1 MSDLSPKHSTPSA
14 PSNINKLFGFLALFL
29 GAASAILIAL
39 SYWAIS
45 GPVVIGFFVSFV
57 LYLYTHAKYSG
68 FAFTFMILTAVATAL
83 YYPTVLQ
90 SVGGVELKSFIVPL
104 LMIIMFGMGTS
115 MSVQDFVRVGKM
127 PKGILIGLICQFS
140 IMPIVGFALAVASGL
155 PPEIA
160 AGIILVGCSPSG
172 LASNVM
178 AYISGANLALSLTLT
193 AVSTLLAPFITPFY
207 MSLLADEF
215 VPIDAMAMF
224 LSISKIV
231 ILPLVAGL
239 VFNHLVHGR
248 FPLIDKAMPKISML
262 SIGIIITIITAAGRD
277 SLLTIGGVLILVVI
291 IHNALGYLFGYGGA
305 KLMGMDE
312 ASSRT
317 IAFEVGMQNS
327 GLASGI
333 ALEMGKVATMGLAPA
348 VFGPV
353 MNISGSSLASWWR
366 DKQPNQPQA
375 KETLS

>member
-1 MSDLSPKHSTPSA
+1 MSNVTPHQSTSLKA
-14 PSNINKLFGFLALFL
+14 SNINKLFGWGALLLA
-29 GAASAILIAL
+29 AVSALLITL
-39 SYWAIS
+39 SYWAVS
-45 GPVVIGFFVSFV
+45 GPFVIGFFVSLV

-68 FAFTFMILTAVATAL
+68 FAFTFMILTAVAAAL
-83 YYPTVLQ
+83 YYPSVFQ

-140 IMPIVGFALAVASGL
+140 IMPIVGFGLALVSGL

-215 VPIDAMAMF
+215 VPIDALAMF

-239 VFNHLVHGR
+239 IFNHIVHGR
-248 FPLIDKAMPKISML
+248 FPLIDKAMPKVSMV
-262 SIGIIITIITAAGRD
+262 SIGIIITVITAAGRD
-277 SLLTIGGVLILVVI
+277 SLLTIGGVLIIVVI
-291 IHNALGYLFGYGGA
+291 IHNALGYLMGYGGA
-305 KLMGMDE
+305 KLFGMDE

-333 ALEMGKVATMGLAPA
+333 ALEMGKVATKGLAPA

-366 DKQPNQPQA
+366 DRKPQTESSKQ
-375 KETLS
+375 KI

>member
-1 MSDLSPKHSTPSA
+1 MLDPTPHPSA
-14 PSNINKLFGFLALFL
+14 ISGPSRSNKVFGLLTLLFGAT
-29 GAASAILIAL
+29 SAVLLSL
-39 SYWAIS
+39 SYWETS
-45 GPVVIGFFVSFV
+45 GPVVIGFFVSLV
-57 LYLYTHAKYSG
+57 LYLYTHARYSG

-83 YYPTVLQ
+83 YYPALFQ
-90 SVGGVELKSFIVPL
+90 SVGRIELKSLIVPL

-140 IMPIVGFALAVASGL
+140 IMPIVGFGLAVVSGL

-215 VPIDAMAMF
+215 VPIDALAMF

-239 VFNHLVHGR
+239 IFNHLVHGR

-277 SLLTIGGVLILVVI
+277 SLLTIGGVLIVVVI

-305 KLMGMDE
+305 KLFGMDE

-366 DKQPNQPQA
+366 DKQPNHPQT
-375 KETLS
+375 KETLL

>member
-1 MSDLSPKHSTPSA
+1 MSNVTPHQSTSLKA
-14 PSNINKLFGFLALFL
+14 SNINKLFGWGALLLA
-29 GAASAILIAL
+29 AVSALLITL
-39 SYWAIS
+39 SYWAVS
-45 GPVVIGFFVSFV
+45 GPFVIGFFVSLV
-57 LYLYTHAKYSG
+57 LFLYTHAKYSG
-68 FAFTFMILTAVATAL
+68 FAFTFMILTAVAAAL
-83 YYPTVLQ
+83 YYPSVFH

-140 IMPIVGFALAVASGL
+140 IMPIVGFGLALASGL

-215 VPIDAMAMF
+215 VPIDALAMF

-239 VFNHLVHGR
+239 IFNHIVHGR
-248 FPLIDKAMPKISML
+248 FPLIDKAMPKVSMV

-277 SLLTIGGVLILVVI
+277 SLLTIGGVLIIVVI
-291 IHNALGYLFGYGGA
+291 IHNALGYLMGYGGA
-305 KLMGMDE
+305 KLFGMDE

-366 DKQPNQPQA
+366 DRKPQTESSKQ
-375 KETLS
+375 KI

>member
-1 MSDLSPKHSTPSA
+1 MSDLSSKQSTPF
-14 PSNINKLFGFLALFL
+14 NVNKLFGFIALLL
-29 GAASAILIAL
+29 GVGSTILIAL
-39 SYWAIS
+39 SYWIIS
-45 GPVVIGFFVSFV
+45 GPIVIGFFVSLV
-57 LYLYTHAKYSG
+57 LYLNTHNKYSG

-83 YYPTVLQ
+83 YYPDIFQ
-90 SVGGVELKSFIVPL
+90 SVGGVDLKSFIVPL

-115 MSVQDFVRVGKM
+115 MSVQDFVRVGEM
-127 PKGILIGLICQFS
+127 PKGIVIGLVCQFS
-140 IMPIVGFALAVASGL
+140 IMPIVGFGLAMASGL

-239 VFNHLVHGR
+239 IFNHLVHGR

-366 DKQPNQPQA
+366 DKQPNQTQA

>member
-1 MSDLSPKHSTPSA
+1 
-14 PSNINKLFGFLALFL
+14 
-29 GAASAILIAL
+29 
-39 SYWAIS
+39 
-45 GPVVIGFFVSFV
+45 
-57 LYLYTHAKYSG
+57 
-68 FAFTFMILTAVATAL
+68 
-83 YYPTVLQ
+83 
-90 SVGGVELKSFIVPL
+90 
-104 LMIIMFGMGTS
+104 
-115 MSVQDFVRVGKM
+115 
-127 PKGILIGLICQFS
+127 
-140 IMPIVGFALAVASGL
+140 
-155 PPEIA
+155 
-160 AGIILVGCSPSG
+160 
-172 LASNVM
+172 
-178 AYISGANLALSLTLT
+178 
-193 AVSTLLAPFITPFY
+193 

-239 VFNHLVHGR
+239 IFNHLLHGR
-248 FPLIDKAMPKISML
+248 FPLLDKAMPKISMI

-305 KLMGMDE
+305 KLFGMDE

-366 DKQPNQPQA
+366 DKQPNHPQTR
-375 KETLS
+375 ETLL